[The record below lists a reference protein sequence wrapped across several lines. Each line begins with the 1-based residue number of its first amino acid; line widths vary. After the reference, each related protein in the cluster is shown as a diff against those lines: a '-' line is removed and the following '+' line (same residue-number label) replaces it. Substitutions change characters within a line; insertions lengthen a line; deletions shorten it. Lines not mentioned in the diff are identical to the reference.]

1 MKNRMLAWA
10 TLAASAA
17 VLVHGGEVRAAEL
30 SLCVDRTS
38 PTASI
43 DARLAEAL
51 AAADGRTARIER
63 YDGSGG
69 ERGYR
74 LRNFAELTAERCDF
88 VLGFPIA
95 GAAGLP
101 DGVHATAAYARTGFV
116 LVTAAGIAAATLD
129 ALTAGT
135 RVAVTFDTTP
145 NLWFDRHRTL
155 ERVIVETDAE
165 AVAALRSGEVGAA
178 VLWRPAL
185 ASLSAGASL
194 RTVAIDEPGARWSLV
209 ALYGARAADQAAA
222 FDAAIARLRADGA
235 LARILGTAAEPTI
248 DVRTG
253 ARRTVT
259 SPPRRVRAATS
270 PRREASILAAIADA
284 AKNDCAADAKPK
296 KGKGAPALFTAEQAE
311 LGKKTYE
318 EKCAFCH
325 APDLNGR
332 AGPALRGKFF
342 AAPSHGYKLRD
353 IFKIVAENMPATSP
367 GSLSHEEYVQI
378 MAYILL
384 NNGYPAGDA
393 AMTFEEIS
401 RSKVPLRFYEE

>member
-1 MKNRMLAWA
+1 MNHRLLASL

-17 VLVHGGEVRAAEL
+17 VLVHGGEARAAEL
-30 SLCVDRTS
+30 SLCVDRAS
-38 PTASI
+38 PTASL
-43 DARLAEAL
+43 DTRLAEAL
-51 AAADGRTARIER
+51 AAAEGKTVRVER
-63 YDGSGG
+63 YDGTGG

-74 LRNFAELTAERCDF
+74 LRSYVELTAERCDF
-88 VLGFPIA
+88 VLGFPLA
-95 GAAGLP
+95 GEDGLP

-116 LVTAAGIAAATLD
+116 LVTAAGVEAATLD
-129 ALTAGT
+129 ALAAGT
-135 RVAVTFDTTP
+135 RVAVTFNTTP
-145 NLWFDRHRTL
+145 NLWFDRHPAL

-165 AVAALRSGEVGAA
+165 AVAALRGGEVGAV

-185 ASLSAGASL
+185 ATLAGAASL

-235 LARILGTAAEPTI
+235 LARILGAAAEPSA
-248 DVRTG
+248 RRQAG
-253 ARRTVT
+253 QRRTVT
-259 SPPRRVRAATS
+259 SRRRTDAAANPHRDAPLLTARAA
-270 PRREASILAAIADA
+270 A
-284 AKNDCAADAKPK
+284 AKNDCAADAKSK

-353 IFKIVAENMPATSP
+353 IFKIVAENMPATAP

-401 RSKVPLRFYEE
+401 RSKVPLRFYGE

>member
-1 MKNRMLAWA
+1 MINRLLSRVA
-10 TLAASAA
+10 LAASAA
-17 VLVHGGEVRAAEL
+17 VLVHGGEARAAEL
-30 SLCVDRTS
+30 SLCVDRAS

-43 DARLAEAL
+43 DTRLAEAL
-51 AAADGRTARIER
+51 AAAEGKTVRVER
-63 YDGSGG
+63 YDGTGG

-74 LRNFAELTAERCDF
+74 LRHYVELTAERCDF

-95 GAAGLP
+95 DADGLP
-101 DGVHATAAYARTGFV
+101 DGVHATAAYAQTGFV
-116 LVTAAGIAAATLD
+116 LVTAAGDRAATLD
-129 ALTAGT
+129 ALAAGT
-135 RVAVTFDTTP
+135 RVAVTFNTTP
-145 NLWFDRHRTL
+145 NLWFDRHRAL

-165 AVAALRSGEVGAA
+165 AVAALRGGEVGAA

-185 ASLSAGASL
+185 ATLAAGASL
-194 RTVAIDEPGARWSLV
+194 RTVALDEPGARFSLV
-209 ALYGARAADQAAA
+209 ALYGARAADQAAT
-222 FDAAIARLRADGA
+222 FDAAIAQLRADGT
-235 LARILGTAAEPTI
+235 LARILGAAAEASAGLRSGPH
-248 DVRTG
+248 RS
-253 ARRTVT
+253 VT
-259 SPPRRVRAATS
+259 PRRRADATAS
-270 PRREASILAAIADA
+270 PRRDGSILAAIASSA
-284 AKNDCAADAKPK
+284 TNDCAADAKPK
-296 KGKGAPALFTAEQAE
+296 KGKGAPALFTAGQAE

-353 IFKIVAENMPATSP
+353 IFKIVAENMPATAP

-384 NNGYPAGDA
+384 NNGYPAGEA

-401 RSKVPLRFYEE
+401 RSKVPLRFYGE

>member
-1 MKNRMLAWA
+1 MKNRILACA

-17 VLVHGGEVRAAEL
+17 MLVYGGEVRAAEL
-30 SLCVDRTS
+30 SLCVDRAS

-43 DARLAEAL
+43 DTRLAHAL
-51 AAADGRTARIER
+51 AAAEGRTARVER
-63 YDGSGG
+63 YDGTGG

-74 LRNFAELTAERCDF
+74 LRNFSELTAERCDF

-95 GAAGLP
+95 GTDGLP

-116 LVTAAGIAAATLD
+116 LVTAGGEEAATLD
-129 ALTAGT
+129 ALSAGT

-145 NLWFDRHRTL
+145 NLWFDRHRAL

-165 AVAALRSGEVGAA
+165 AVAALRSGEAGAA

-185 ASLSAGASL
+185 ATLSAGASL
-194 RTVAIDEPGARWSLV
+194 RIVAIDEPGARWSLV

-222 FDAAIARLRADGA
+222 FDAAIARLRADGT
-235 LARILGTAAEPTI
+235 LARILGAAAEPSA
-248 DVRTG
+248 VLQVG
-253 ARRTVT
+253 QRRTVA
-259 SPPRRVRAATS
+259 PRRRADAVAR
-270 PRREASILAAIADA
+270 PRREVPILAAIARSA
-284 AKNDCAADAKPK
+284 QNGCAADAKTR

-311 LGKKTYE
+311 LGRKTYE

-367 GSLSHEEYVQI
+367 GSLSHEEYVQV

-384 NNGYPAGDA
+384 NNGYPAGDT

>member
-1 MKNRMLAWA
+1 MINRLLSRV

-17 VLVHGGEVRAAEL
+17 VLVHGGEARAAEL
-30 SLCVDRTS
+30 SLCVDRAS

-51 AAADGRTARIER
+51 AAAEGKTVRVER
-63 YDGSGG
+63 YDGTGG

-74 LRNFAELTAERCDF
+74 LRHYVELTAERCDF

-95 GAAGLP
+95 GADGLP
-101 DGVHATAAYARTGFV
+101 EGVHATAAYARTGFV
-116 LVTAAGIAAATLD
+116 LVTAAGDQAATLD
-129 ALTAGT
+129 ALAAGT
-135 RVAVTFDTTP
+135 RVAVTFNTTP
-145 NLWFDRHRTL
+145 NLWFDRHRAL

-165 AVAALRSGEVGAA
+165 AVAALRSGEVAAA

-185 ASLSAGASL
+185 ATLAAGASL
-194 RTVAIDEPGARWSLV
+194 RTVALDEPGARWSLV
-209 ALYGARAADQAAA
+209 ALYGTRAADQAAA

-235 LARILGTAAEPTI
+235 LARILGAAAEPTV
-248 DVRTG
+248 DARTG

-259 SPPRRVRAATS
+259 PSRRVRAAVS
-270 PRREASILAAIADA
+270 PRRDGPILAAIADA
-284 AKNDCAADAKPK
+284 AKTDCAADAKPK
-296 KGKGAPALFTAEQAE
+296 KGKGAPALFTAEQAA

-353 IFKIVAENMPATSP
+353 IFKIVAENMPATAP

-384 NNGYPAGDA
+384 NNGYPAGGS